1 MKKITESSNSKLFR
15 LMNDVDYAL
24 NNLAKNIDKYE
35 EDYGVE
41 LTGEVIL
48 RVYNGN
54 SDATVNEKKE
64 KVFLKE

>member
-1 MKKITESSNSKLFR
+1 MKKITKSSNPKLFR
-15 LMNDVDYAL
+15 LMNDVDHAL

-35 EDYGVE
+35 EDYDVE

-54 SDATVNEKKE
+54 SDATVNKKKE
-64 KVFLKE
+64 K